1 MFEGRKIPENFKED
15 SMVSQGEL
23 VTVRDIKRKA
33 DAKELDAS

>member
-23 VTVRDIKRKA
+23 ATVVDIKRKA
-33 DAKELDAS
+33 DTKELDAS

>member
-23 VTVRDIKRKA
+23 ATVVDIKRKA
-33 DAKELDAS
+33 DAKKMDAS